1 MGLSQTKTDKDLDF
15 FKQFEVEEDEDL
27 KFFQSLVPIAPESTA
42 LSGISQGTQLT
53 PAVGAGIKPREVDP
67 VAGIL
72 GVADTIPFIDEIPGV
87 RERFE
92 KARRIAPGAFKF
104 GQISGTIA
112 LGAGALGGAK
122 LALRFTPKV
131 ISSIAKRAIPLL
143 TKNKKAQVI
152 LARAGV
158 DVVEGAI
165 ADGLFNAIQGEL
177 PNAKDLAIFAAVDA
191 ALPIAFK
198 VVGKVAKKL
207 RPAKEIIPEAKKI
220 IPGAQKQA
228 KVAPEVQKTPP
239 KPVSTGEAIKQGK
252 TSNADVTGNIR
263 QDRVTETIVSA
274 ATKTPDGKIF
284 TGTTHGQSTGKSGFP
299 FDDNSLDQGFLTSS
313 GRFVSREEA
322 AKIVGKKVQKLD
334 TADFGI
340 EILNQNDLLIQSQLL
355 KGSSVEKIERGLGF
369 DEKDILRI
377 KKSIDS
383 GTPIKAK
390 FKGSF
395 SAKETK
401 FRETTSAR
409 KFDMSKDREVIG
421 LNELNSPER
430 KTFQT
435 SLDNAKAKGFDE
447 KALDLAD
454 DVLEKPKAFNDEE
467 TAGVVLKS
475 VEIKNT
481 HEDLHRQL
489 KKAVE
494 GSDVEKTLLA
504 DIERAEEKFDK
515 LSEALRVSGTEK
527 GRALV
532 SQKLTLNRDF
542 DLVSVL
548 NRGKV
553 AKQTNVK
560 GAKLD
565 PKEKARFKEL
575 TEKLSARDK
584 QVAELEKEVSQKTAN
599 AVLKRSKGTKKFA
612 KMSRVERDA
621 ALESTVEKA
630 KKLIS
635 EGCIISG

>member
-1 MGLSQTKTDKDLDF
+1 LGLNRIQEEKPPTDEDI
-15 FKQFEVEEDEDL
+15 KQFL
-27 KFFQSLVPIAPESTA
+27 QSGLTKQVTLPQEIIPQEFSDGNISAFLRGVSVAPESTV
-42 LSGISQGTQLT
+42 LSGISQDRQLT
-53 PAVGAGIKPREVDP
+53 PSVGAGIKPREVDP
-67 VAGIL
+67 LAGFL
-72 GVADTIPFIDEIPGV
+72 GIADTIPFIDEIPGV

-104 GQISGTIA
+104 GQIGGTLATGVGA
-112 LGAGALGGAK
+112 LAGAK
-122 LALRFTPKV
+122 ALIRFTPKV

-143 TKNKKAQVI
+143 TNNKKAQII
-152 LARAGV
+152 LARAGI

-191 ALPIAFK
+191 ALPTVFK
-198 VVGKVAKKL
+198 VVGKVVKKL
-207 RPAKEIIPEAKKI
+207 KPTKEIIPEAKKI
-220 IPGAQKQA
+220 IPGAQKKILNQKEVPSGTQTEKAKQQA
-228 KVAPEVQKTPP
+228 KAVPEVEREVEIIAEGLFKGEKGKIVGFNKVSGTVQVETAKSGIVEIPKSGLKLLPLKPTKIPVKAP
-239 KPVSTGEAIKQGK
+239 QVPSKPLPTAEVPGTTTKPVSTGEAIKL
-252 TSNADVTGNIR
+252 
-263 QDRVTETIVSA
+263 
-274 ATKTPDGKIF
+274 P
-284 TGTTHGQSTGKSGFP
+284 
-299 FDDNSLDQGFLTSS
+299 
-313 GRFVSREEA
+313 
-322 AKIVGKKVQKLD
+322 
-334 TADFGI
+334 
-340 EILNQNDLLIQSQLL
+340 
-355 KGSSVEKIERGLGF
+355 
-369 DEKDILRI
+369 
-377 KKSIDS
+377 
-383 GTPIKAK
+383 
-390 FKGSF
+390 
-395 SAKETK
+395 KETK

-454 DVLEKPKAFNDEE
+454 EVLEKPKAFNDEE

-494 GSDVEKTLLA
+494 GSAVEKTLLA

-532 SQKLTLNRDF
+532 SQKLTLNRDYS
-542 DLVSVL
+542 LAPVL
-548 NRGKV
+548 NRAKV
-553 AKQTNVK
+553 AKQHSEK
-560 GAKLD
+560 GAQLTAKERAKL
-565 PKEKARFKEL
+565 KEL
-575 TEKLSARDK
+575 TDKLSARDK
-584 QVAELEKEVSQKTAN
+584 RVAELEKEVNRRTAN
-599 AVLKRSKGTKKFA
+599 VVLRRSKGTKEFA

-621 ALESTVEKA
+621 ALESTVAKA
-630 KKLIS
+630 KKLID